1 MNCNLFFQ
9 EEAKRPFNNEPKKKH
24 VYAQIRKSGDVATY
38 VHGDTKPKKKKLLIR
53 IKEYFHSLTVRDIDE
68 LARIF
73 FPLTFMLFNAIYW
86 LAFLS

>member
-1 MNCNLFFQ
+1 M
-9 EEAKRPFNNEPKKKH
+9 
-24 VYAQIRKSGDVATY
+24 YAQVRKEGDVATY
-38 VHGDTKPKKKKLLIR
+38 VYGDTIPKKKLIVR
-53 IKEYFHSLTVRDIDE
+53 IKEYLHSLTVRDIDE